1 MERSL
6 QLCVPDRN
14 RKMAPPALSFYNVL
28 MRLKRHK
35 TVQAVAGTIRRWGL
49 IPDGSR
55 VVVAASGGA
64 DSTALAAM
72 LRELAGPVRRF
83 EIVLAHYNHGLR
95 RTAGRDERFVVALAH
110 RWEVPLVV
118 ERGDVRRAAKERG
131 QSLEEAARE
140 MRYEFLGR
148 AAAEAGAA
156 LVATGHHSD
165 DQAETVLMN
174 FLRGSGLRGLAG
186 MPIRR
191 PLRTCGFGKK
201 HGSASRTVAPGDRSG
216 VTLIRPLLEVDR
228 AALVDYLRV
237 REIKW
242 VEDETNRSTAMQRN
256 RVRHKLLPLLEREY
270 APGLRRRLASAA
282 EQLAT
287 VQELLAGRAAAA
299 WDGAVASA
307 GAGAVEFR
315 ADALQHEG
323 RAVTGELFLAALER
337 LGAGRQDVT
346 AAHLAAGWE
355 LVENPAGG
363 RTVEFPGGVKLRRRG
378 GRICLERS

>member
-1 MERSL
+1 L
-6 QLCVPDRN
+6 FLP
-14 RKMAPPALSFYNVL
+14 LLFYNVP
-28 MRLKRHK
+28 MRVKRHK

-49 IPDGSR
+49 IPDGAR
-55 VVVAASGGA
+55 VLVAASGGA

-72 LRELAGPVRRF
+72 LQELAGPRRRF

-95 RTAGRDERFVVALAH
+95 RTAGRDERFVVTLAH
-110 RWEVPLVV
+110 RFEVPLVV

-131 QSLEEAARE
+131 QSIEEAARE
-140 MRYEFLGR
+140 LRYEFLRR
-148 AAAEAGAA
+148 AAEEAGSA

-191 PLRTCGFGKK
+191 PIAP
-201 HGSASRTVAPGDRSG
+201 GSAVA
-216 VTLIRPLLEVDR
+216 LIRPLLEIDR
-228 AALVDYLRV
+228 ADILDYLRA
-237 REIKW
+237 RDLTW
-242 VEDETNRSTAMQRN
+242 VEDETNRSTAMRRN

-282 EQLAT
+282 EQLAA

-307 GAGAVEFR
+307 GAGSVEFR
-315 ADALQHEG
+315 ADALRHEG

-337 LGAGRQDVT
+337 LGAGRRDVT

-363 RTVEFPGGVKLRRRG
+363 RTVEFPGGVRVRRRG
-378 GRICLERS
+378 GKICMER

>member
-1 MERSL
+1 
-6 QLCVPDRN
+6 
-14 RKMAPPALSFYNVL
+14 

-55 VVVAASGGA
+55 VVVAVSGGA

-72 LRELAGPVRRF
+72 LRELAGPGRRF

-95 RTAGRDERFVVALAH
+95 RTAGRDERFVVTLAH
-110 RWEVPLVV
+110 RWELPLVV
-118 ERGDVRRAAKERG
+118 ARGDVRRAAKERG

-148 AAAEAGAA
+148 AAEEAGAA

-191 PLRTCGFGKK
+191 PLTTRAVIVGEY
-201 HGSASRTVAPGDRSG
+201 SRNVCRPSTHLAPKQPGDKVWHPGSNAG
-216 VTLIRPLLEVDR
+216 EGGAVMLIRPLLEVDR
-228 AALVDYLRV
+228 AALVDYLRA
-237 REIKW
+237 RELKW

-270 APGLRRRLASAA
+270 APGLRRRLVSAA

-315 ADALQHEG
+315 ADALRHEG

-337 LGAGRQDVT
+337 LGAGRRDVT

-378 GRICLERS
+378 GRICMER